1 MNMKTIVFNSSK
13 GGAGKSTMCL
23 HVGVEAE
30 RSGDGP
36 VYFVDT
42 DAQGTLSTW
51 HELRKAE
58 VPQRVNVPLD
68 QLSVSLVA
76 LEKMGAAFCL
86 IDTTRGLKPEEDDAT
101 VLHEL
106 ELLFGLADLVVVP
119 VRPTPAD
126 LWALSKTVALLKRLK
141 KPFIFVLNQAKTNT
155 RSTAQA
161 VATLSHAGPVA
172 HSIIGFRE
180 AYAVSLTDGRS
191 AQELEPRGAAAREI
205 TDLWTNIQACVH
217 ASMPTG
223 EEEEKAHA

>member
-1 MNMKTIVFNSSK
+1 MKTIVFNSSK
-13 GGAGKSTMCL
+13 GGAGKSTVCL
-23 HVGVEAE
+23 HAGVEAE
-30 RSGDGP
+30 RRGDGP

-58 VPQRVNVPLD
+58 LPRRVNVPLD
-68 QLSVSLVA
+68 ELQLSLAA
-76 LEKMGAAFCL
+76 LDRMGAAYCF
-86 IDTTRGLKPEEDDAT
+86 IDTTRGLKPEEDNPS

-126 LWALSKTVALLKRLK
+126 LWALSKTIALLKKLE

-172 HSIIGFRE
+172 ESIIGFRE
-180 AYAVSLTDGRS
+180 AYSVSLTDGRT
-191 AQELEPRGAAAREI
+191 AQELEPRGAAAREVAN
-205 TDLWTNIQACVH
+205 LWTNLAACMH
-217 ASMPTG
+217 ADMPI
-223 EEEEKAHA
+223 EQKERAHA

>member
-1 MNMKTIVFNSSK
+1 MGMKTIVFNSSK
-13 GGAGKSTMCL
+13 GGAGKSTVCL

-58 VPQRVNVPLD
+58 LPRRVNVSMDELGI
-68 QLSVSLVA
+68 SLAA
-76 LEKMGAAFCL
+76 LEKMGAAYCF
-86 IDTTRGLKPEEDDAT
+86 IDTTRGLKPEEEASS

-106 ELLFGLADLVVVP
+106 ELLFGLADLVVIP

-126 LWALSKTVALLKRLK
+126 LWALAKTVALLKRLK

-161 VATLSHAGPVA
+161 VATLSHTGPVA
-172 HSIIGFRE
+172 ESIIGFRE
-180 AYAVSLTDGRS
+180 AYSVSLTDGRA
-191 AQELEPRGAAAREI
+191 AQELEPRGAAAREM
-205 TDLWTNIQACVH
+205 TNLWINIQACMH
-217 ASMPTG
+217 ADMPI
-223 EEEEKAHA
+223 EERERAHA